1 MNPHPIRPRRRD
13 APFIL
18 LVLLTLG
25 AIAMYLGQG
34 VSGGNDTGRA
44 WRRIDTQAVQRLL
57 DAGELSAHEA
67 VWYHETRPDE
77 LVQARA
83 GR

>member
-1 MNPHPIRPRRRD
+1 MSQHPIRLHRRD
-13 APFIL
+13 APFLL
-18 LVLLTLG
+18 LVLLTLC

-34 VSGGNDTGRA
+34 SLGGIDTGKA

-67 VWYHETRPDE
+67 VWYHESRPDE
-77 LVQARA
+77 LSHARV

>member
-1 MNPHPIRPRRRD
+1 MNPHPIRLHRRD
-13 APFIL
+13 APFLL

-34 VSGGNDTGRA
+34 VLGGNDTGKA

-57 DAGELSAHEA
+57 DAGELSTHEA
-67 VWYHETRPDE
+67 AWYHEARPDE
-77 LVQARA
+77 PVQARA
-83 GR
+83 RR